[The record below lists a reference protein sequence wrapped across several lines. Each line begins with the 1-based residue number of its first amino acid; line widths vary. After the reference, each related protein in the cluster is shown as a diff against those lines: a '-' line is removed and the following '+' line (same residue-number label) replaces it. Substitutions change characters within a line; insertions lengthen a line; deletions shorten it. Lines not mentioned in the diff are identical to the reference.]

1 MLFWKKE
8 NRGLSNMKKSFFTCF
23 LFIMVLNII
32 SAELTDTDEVV
43 LFRKKAQQ
51 IIDKIYERNFPD
63 SREDVSDISYRV
75 ETLDIISLFT
85 EALNDL
91 EKKEYDQVLKTLE
104 NIQKKIG
111 ELSGTQSI
119 RVLSKRI
126 EYLPENRIAV
136 HVRLVN
142 ESDRLIRDPAFTGV
156 LIDDEGNELI
166 RKEFFLLHDFISPGE
181 KADHT
186 CYFFNLADNRA
197 AEDMVIEF

>member
-1 MLFWKKE
+1 
-8 NRGLSNMKKSFFTCF
+8 
-23 LFIMVLNII
+23 MVLNII